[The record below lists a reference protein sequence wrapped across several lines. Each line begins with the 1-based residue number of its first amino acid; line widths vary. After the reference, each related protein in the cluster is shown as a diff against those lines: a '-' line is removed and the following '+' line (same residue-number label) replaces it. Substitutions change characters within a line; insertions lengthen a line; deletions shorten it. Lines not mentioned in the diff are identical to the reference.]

1 MEGKEEKSREFS
13 GIDKLVGFFF
23 GKKEAKLRAARKAQK
38 AENFALAAQYYRELG
53 MLEKAEQMYR
63 EAHML
68 WEAAAMYEKAGKLRK
83 AAELYKESG
92 NYDMAVRI
100 FLNQLKDI
108 DSAVKVYE
116 KVGRKQEAAQL
127 LEKNSRWE
135 EAAKIYG
142 EIGLLDRAGICYEKA
157 GKYKEAAQ
165 SFKNWVEQMMLDSR
179 ELRPSVRAALE
190 KAIELYEKNG
200 DWEDALTLARKVR
213 WHGVAAQIL
222 ERQGKY
228 AEAAEEYEEAGQL
241 RKAAELYKKAGDE
254 KKYHLLLGEYFQEE
268 GKQLEAAEHFER
280 AGDFARAAELY
291 EWNGRLDRA
300 AECYYKEGL
309 WNKAGELFKL
319 SGNLERALE
328 AYEKAGEFG
337 KAGAIVKELADR
349 ETDGIKKEELYR
361 KAEAYFRKA
370 RDWFQAGSIAYY
382 YLGDEELAIEDLQKV
397 ERGDPDFERASFI
410 LGKLFLDRKD
420 YELAEERFKIALKGE
435 PISKSN
441 LDIYYFLGLIAE
453 AQGKY
458 QQAYEIFKSVSS
470 LDVNYLDAKERMQ
483 KLAHAVNKL
492 KELEEKTSQPQKRY
506 RLLELIGKG
515 GMGAV
520 YKAEDTVLNRIV
532 ALKLLKKE
540 LDLNKRAIERF
551 LAEAKTAAKL
561 SHPNIVIIY
570 DVGKFNDRYFIAM
583 EYLEGETL
591 LDYLRR
597 KGKFT
602 VKQVL
607 FVASKLFSAL
617 HYAHKNGVIHRDIKP
632 QNLMLTKE
640 RKLKVMDFGLAV
652 LASEIEKEK
661 GKISGTPFYMSPE
674 QCTGAAVDERS
685 DIYSAGATLYH
696 LLTGRPPFLGKD
708 RVEVMKKHI
717 EEPPLPPSAIRPGL
731 PKELDAFIMRCLEKE
746 RGRRFQ
752 DAGEALAELKMITK
766 KILGG

>member
-1 MEGKEEKSREFS
+1 MEGKEEKTREFS
-13 GIDKLVGFFF
+13 GIDRLVGFFF
-23 GKKEAKLRAARKAQK
+23 GKKEAKLRAARKAEK
-38 AENFALAAQYYRELG
+38 AKNYAEAARHYKDLG
-53 MLEKAEQMYR
+53 MLDKAEEMYR
-63 EAHML
+63 QGQML
-68 WEAAAMYEKAGKLRK
+68 WEAAAMYEEKGKLRK

-100 FLNQLKDI
+100 FLNKLKDI
-108 DSAVKVYE
+108 DAAVKVYE
-116 KVGRKQEAAQL
+116 EVGRKQEAAQL
-127 LEKNSRWE
+127 LEENGRWE
-135 EAAKIYG
+135 EAAEIYKG
-142 EIGLLDRAGICYEKA
+142 IGLLDRAGIYYEKA
-157 GKYKEAAQ
+157 GKYKEAAE
-165 SFKNWVEQMMLDSR
+165 SFKAWVEQMMLDSR
-179 ELRPSVRAALE
+179 ELRPSARAALE

-200 DWEDALTLARKVR
+200 DWEEALTLARKVR
-213 WHGVAAQIL
+213 WHGVAARIL

-228 AEAAEEYEEAGQL
+228 REAAGEYGEEGEL
-241 RKAAELYKKAGDE
+241 KKAAELYKRAGDE
-254 KKYHLLLGEYFQEE
+254 KKYHLLLGEHFQEE
-268 GKQLEAAEHFER
+268 GKQLEAAEHFEK

-300 AECYYKEGL
+300 AECYYQEGL

-328 AYEKAGEFG
+328 AYERAGEFS
-337 KAGAIVKELADR
+337 KAGAIVKELADN

-361 KAEAYFRKA
+361 KAESYFRKA
-370 RDWFQAGSIAYY
+370 REWFQAGSIAYY
-382 YLGDEELAIEDLQKV
+382 YIGDEELAVEDLQKV
-397 ERGDPDFERASFI
+397 EREDPDFERASFI

-453 AQGKY
+453 AQGRY
-458 QQAYEIFKSVSS
+458 QEAYEIFKSVSS

-483 KLAHAVNKL
+483 KLAQAVNKL

-506 RLLELIGKG
+506 RLLGLIGKG

-602 VKQVL
+602 VKQIL

-632 QNLMLTKE
+632 QNIMLTKE

-708 RVEVMKKHI
+708 RLEVMKKHI

-731 PKELDAFIMRCLEKE
+731 PEELDHFILKCLEKE

-752 DAGEALAELKMITK
+752 DAGEALAELKIITK

>member
-1 MEGKEEKSREFS
+1 LEGKEEKTRQFS

-23 GKKEAKLRAARKAQK
+23 GKREAKLRAARKAQK
-38 AENFALAAQYYRELG
+38 AEDYPLAAQYYRELG
-53 MLEKAEQMYR
+53 MLEKAEELYR
-63 EAHML
+63 KANTL
-68 WEAAAMYEKAGKLRK
+68 WEAAAMYEEAGKLRK

-108 DSAVKVYE
+108 DAAVKVYE
-116 KVGRKQEAAQL
+116 EVGRKQEAAQL
-127 LEKNSRWE
+127 LEKIGKWE
-135 EAAKIYG
+135 KAGRLYE
-142 EIGLLDRAGICYEKA
+142 EIGLLDRAGTCYEKA
-157 GKYKEAAQ
+157 GKFSDAARC
-165 SFKNWVEQMMLDSR
+165 FKDWVDHMLLDSR
-179 ELRPSVRAALE
+179 ELRPPARQALQ
-190 KAIELYEKNG
+190 KAIGLYAKAGNWDE
-200 DWEDALTLARKVR
+200 ALSLARKVK
-213 WHGVAAQIL
+213 WHEVAGSIL
-222 ERQGKY
+222 EKQGKY
-228 AEAAEEYEEAGQL
+228 EEAAREYEEAGEL
-241 RKAAELYKKAGDE
+241 MKAAELYRKAGDE
-254 KKYHLLLGEYFQEE
+254 KKYHLLLGEYLHEE
-268 GKQLEAAEHFER
+268 GKQLEAAEHFEKG
-280 AGDFARAAELY
+280 GDYARAAELY
-291 EWNGRLDRA
+291 EWNGLLDKA
-300 AECYYKEGL
+300 AECYYKEGA
-309 WNKAGELFKL
+309 WNRAGELFKL
-319 SGNLERALE
+319 SENLEKALE
-328 AYEKAGEFG
+328 SYEKAGEFG
-337 KAGAIVKELADR
+337 KAGGILKELADR

-382 YLGDEELAIEDLQKV
+382 YLGDEDLTIEDLQKV

-441 LDIYYFLGLIAE
+441 LDIYYFLGLISE

-470 LDVNYLDAKERMQ
+470 LDVNYLDARERMQ
-483 KLAHAVNKL
+483 KLAQAVNKL

-506 RLLELIGKG
+506 RLMGVIGKG
-515 GMGAV
+515 GMGTV

-583 EYLEGETL
+583 EYIEGETL
-591 LDYLRR
+591 LDYLRK
-597 KGKFT
+597 KGKFSI
-602 VKQVL
+602 KQIL

-632 QNLMLTKE
+632 QNLMLTRE

-696 LLTGRPPFLGKD
+696 LLTGKPPFQGKD
-708 RVEVMKKHI
+708 RVEIIRKHI
-717 EEPPLPPSAIRPGL
+717 EESPRPPSSLRPGI
-731 PKELDAFIMRCLEKE
+731 PRELDDFIMKCLQKE
-746 RGRRFQ
+746 RGKRFQ
-752 DAGEALAELKMITK
+752 DAGEALAELKMISK